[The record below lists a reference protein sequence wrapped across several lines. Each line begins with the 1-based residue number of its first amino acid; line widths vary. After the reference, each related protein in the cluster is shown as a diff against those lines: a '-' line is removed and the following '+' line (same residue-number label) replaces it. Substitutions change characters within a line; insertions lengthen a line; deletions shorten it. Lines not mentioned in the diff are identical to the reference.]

1 MGIRVAWAGALAG
14 RITGLARMS
23 PVALD
28 GADHGDTVL
37 ASVYDDHYRLL
48 VRMAT
53 LLVQDVATAEDITEA
68 AFAEIGIRGWMK
80 NPALCAAYLRH
91 AVVAGAR
98 AASRRPGSAPP
109 ARPAASQEAGAGQE
123 ARARQKPAGGH
134 KLLGDLPVLTML
146 RSLPDRQREALVLR
160 YYANLSE
167 AEAAAAMGVTRAAVR
182 RHTERGLAAA
192 EGL

>member
-1 MGIRVAWAGALAG
+1 VAWAGALAG
-14 RITGLARMS
+14 RITGLARVS
-23 PVALD
+23 PVPLD

-109 ARPAASQEAGAGQE
+109 ARPAASQ
-123 ARARQKPAGGH
+123 KPAGGH